1 MKKIISAE
9 AADHN
14 QFVYISCFLV
24 TASRTGGPHDP
35 LSAVEMTRLALLKMY
50 GGQVPPVS
58 LPNLPPLPGIPA
70 DILAQAQ
77 QQQEKALNLHL
88 QREKEL
94 ESKDSRL
101 RYVLKKY
108 HRPIVNPW
116 HNHTSR
122 GKYTIPQ
129 GEVNYD

>member
-1 MKKIISAE
+1 MQKLLILI
-9 AADHN
+9 N
-14 QFVYISCFLV
+14 LFTFLLFLV
-24 TASRTGGPHDP
+24 TASRTGSGGPHDP

-50 GGQVPPVS
+50 GGNVPPVS

-94 ESKDSRL
+94 EAKESRL
-101 RYVLKKY
+101 R
-108 HRPIVNPW
+108 
-116 HNHTSR
+116 
-122 GKYTIPQ
+122 
-129 GEVNYD
+129 